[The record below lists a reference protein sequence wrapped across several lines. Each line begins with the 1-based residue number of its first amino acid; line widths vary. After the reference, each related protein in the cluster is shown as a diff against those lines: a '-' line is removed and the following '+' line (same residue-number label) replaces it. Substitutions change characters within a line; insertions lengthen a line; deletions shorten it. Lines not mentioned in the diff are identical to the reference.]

1 MAIALVSFAAKSGA
15 TVVAEGI
22 ETEAELAMLISLGV
36 TTGQGFFMGRPAAAA
51 AWREQHSS
59 LAFDEKMASA

>member
-1 MAIALVSFAAKSGA
+1 
-15 TVVAEGI
+15 VAEGI

-51 AWREQHSS
+51 AWREENSS
-59 LAFDEKMASA
+59 LGALPTP